1 MTEEREHLMPDT
13 DPVFGPA
20 LVAEP
25 EPRKGLI
32 LSVYRPA
39 DLPGDHTNGGIT
51 ATANAVTVTGIRRGG
66 RTRKPGPVEPLPRTM
81 RVFTPSE
88 RAPEVTL
95 ILRDNGSG
103 GTWLSL
109 EPAGAG
115 ESRWWMAGGNYA
127 GTSDSRWSEL
137 CGDGPGG
144 GHPVSVHDRSET
156 WQQHN
161 QLST

>member
-1 MTEEREHLMPDT
+1 MTDTTSPDET
-13 DPVFGPA
+13 VFGPVPA
-20 LVAEP
+20 AEP
-25 EPRKGLI
+25 RRGLI
-32 LSVYRPA
+32 LSVYRNA
-39 DLPGDHTNGGIT
+39 ELGDCTNGGIT
-51 ATANAVTVTGIRRGG
+51 ATANAVTVTGIRRGS
-66 RTRKPGPVEPLPRTM
+66 RTRKPAAVEPLPRSM

-95 ILRDNGSG
+95 VIRDNGSG

-109 EPAGAG
+109 EPAGAD

-127 GTSDSRWSEL
+127 GSSDSRWSEL
-137 CGDGPGG
+137 CGAGAGG

-156 WQQHN
+156 WQQYE